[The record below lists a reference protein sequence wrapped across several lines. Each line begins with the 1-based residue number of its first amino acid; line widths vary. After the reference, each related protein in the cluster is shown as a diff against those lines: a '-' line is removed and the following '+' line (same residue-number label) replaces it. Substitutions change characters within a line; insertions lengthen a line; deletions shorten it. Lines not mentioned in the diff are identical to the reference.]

1 MDVAGSGSCPVA
13 AFDTAVLNSPSFAAI
28 VLVTLSWGFSSRYC
42 DLATG
47 QTAGDR
53 GYVPT
58 GTVRRDAHSLLFNLY
73 RVLYPLVKTMI
84 SHLHLMQRLS
94 TRGVVHPLLCMPS
107 WHGA

>member
-13 AFDTAVLNSPSFAAI
+13 PFDTAVLNSPDFAAI
-28 VLVTLSWGFSSRYC
+28 VLVTLSWDFSIRYC

-47 QTAGDR
+47 QMAGDQ

-58 GTVRRDAHSLLFNLY
+58 GTVRRDAPNLLFNLY
-73 RVLYPLVKTMI
+73 RVLFPLVKTMT
-84 SHLHLMQRLS
+84 SHLHLVQRLS
-94 TRGVVHPLLCMPS
+94 TRGAVPPLLCMPS